1 MHFETYDCDR
11 CGGDL
16 KMIDS
21 ETYKCEYCGKVF
33 IKREAEDKTKEFRDM
48 FDEMKR
54 EHINNLRRN
63 LYDAVN
69 AEYISS
75 FEVKARAEGIL
86 ALDFEGERFDMGA
99 KIGFLKANVV
109 QGAKHPETG
118 EEFKAF
124 LKAFVKTL
132 D

>member
-1 MHFETYDCDR
+1 VLLTPDIFDVIEGLAPGA
-11 CGGDL
+11 GG
-16 KMIDS
+16 
-21 ETYKCEYCGKVF
+21 EYQLTDA
-33 IKREAEDKTKEFRDM
+33 IK
-48 FDEMKR
+48 
-54 EHINNLRRN
+54 
-63 LYDAVN
+63 
-69 AEYISS
+69 
-75 FEVKARAEGIL
+75 VKARAEGIL

>member
-1 MHFETYDCDR
+1 MADEKY
-11 CGGDL
+11 
-16 KMIDS
+16 ID
-21 ETYKCEYCGKVF
+21 EEL
-33 IKREAEDKTKEFRDM
+33 
-48 FDEMKR
+48 FDEA
-54 EHINNLRRN
+54 
-63 LYDAVN
+63 D
-69 AEYISS
+69 
-75 FEVKARAEGIL
+75 

-109 QGAKHPETG
+109 RGAEHPETK